1 MAVAI
6 ALLSVIVAPTGTK
19 SGGLAYLAVALGG
32 LGVAGGIVYL
42 AEKLINLAKGAGY
55 MLAELIVEKF
65 KERERRIGM
74 DLGHERGRTQGR
86 AENQQEW
93 LAWYE
98 RQQAAQRDGRP
109 FNEPPPGYASENRDD
124 D

>member
-1 MAVAI
+1 MGVAVAI
-6 ALLSVIVAPTGTK
+6 ALLSVIVAPAGTK

-65 KERERRIGM
+65 KERERGI
-74 DLGHERGRTQGR
+74 ERQK
-86 AENQQEW
+86 W
-93 LAWYE
+93 VAWYE
-98 RQQAAQRDGRP
+98 RMQAAQREGRP
-109 FNEPPPGYASENRDD
+109 FNEPPPGYPSENREDD
-124 D
+124 

>member
-1 MAVAI
+1 MGVAVAI
-6 ALLSVIVAPTGTK
+6 ALLSVIVAPAGTK

-55 MLAELIVEKF
+55 MLAELIVAKF

-74 DLGHERGRTQGR
+74 DLGRVEK
-86 AENQQEW
+86 QQEW
-93 LAWYE
+93 VAWYE
-98 RQQAAQRDGRP
+98 RMQAAQREGRS
-109 FNEPPPGYASENRDD
+109 FSEPPPALSSEKRDND
-124 D
+124 